1 MEDYSTKC
9 SLVLCVVVLR
19 KRSHPSQLNT
29 LNSNNNK
36 TKQNKTKQKLFSW
49 RSSLAAMKVLF
60 NGLPFFIWFCPR
72 EMRDGDYQRA
82 ILISILY
89 FVCVF
94 WMGGILKL
102 ISCLSQFLELI
113 PPFLFCIYWT
123 LIGCTPVASN
133 FFIYFR
139 EKLTRRNWHV
149 DVCLFGSSISARQTQ
164 VFFFSFHIRF
174 FFFFV
179 YKDLPPPPPP
189 QPAAIVFYTLTKNLL
204 FWFFYVLVEDVGG
217 D

>member
-1 MEDYSTKC
+1 MTIIPRCHESFVLWIAFLY
-9 SLVLCVVVLR
+9 LVLSSWNARWRLST
-19 KRSHPSQLNT
+19 SHPD
-29 LNSNNNK
+29 K
-36 TKQNKTKQKLFSW
+36 Y
-49 RSSLAAMKVLF
+49 
-60 NGLPFFIWFCPR
+60 FIFCLR
-72 EMRDGDYQRA
+72 FLDG
-82 ILISILY
+82 
-89 FVCVF
+89 
-94 WMGGILKL
+94 GGILKL